1 VDAQLPVGTPEY
13 IAPEVLT
20 SLNTKADYGTCCDW
34 WSLGVVA
41 YELLYEATPF
51 EGDAT
56 SKIYNNIMNYKVRRY
71 LRRVLS

>member
-1 VDAQLPVGTPEY
+1 M
-13 IAPEVLT
+13 
-20 SLNTKADYGTCCDW
+20 SLNTSADYGACCDW

-56 SKIYNNIMNYKVRRY
+56 SKIYNNIMNYKVGAVPC
-71 LRRVLS
+71 LLCM